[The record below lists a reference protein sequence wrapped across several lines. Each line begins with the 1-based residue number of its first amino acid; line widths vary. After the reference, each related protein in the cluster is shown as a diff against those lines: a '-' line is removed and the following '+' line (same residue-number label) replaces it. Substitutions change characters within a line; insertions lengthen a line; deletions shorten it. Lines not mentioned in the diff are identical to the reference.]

1 MRAIGTTILAAALIT
16 GGSAMLA
23 APGQT
28 TARPGDPTQARV
40 WIENRGKNEAIP
52 VDLRDANLEVPLR
65 VQVMNGDT
73 QSARP
78 IPPLP
83 VRSTLHPWEY
93 RTVTVKTTDDP
104 AKELNP
110 EGLVGWETT
119 GITWLAAGGTT
130 LLLKRPR

>member
-1 MRAIGTTILAAALIT
+1 MRAIGTTILAAAFIT

-23 APGQT
+23 APDQN

-65 VQVMNGDT
+65 VQVMNGDP
-73 QSARP
+73 QRP
-78 IPPLP
+78 VAPVA
-83 VRSTLHPWEY
+83 VRSTLQPWEY
-93 RTVTVKTTDDP
+93 RAITLKTGDDP
-104 AKELNP
+104 VRVLNP

-119 GITWLAAGGTT
+119 GIAWPAAGGTT

>member
-23 APGQT
+23 APDQT

-40 WIENRGKNEAIP
+40 WIENRGPAEAIP
-52 VDLRDANLEVPLR
+52 VDLRDVNTDVPLR
-65 VQVMNGDT
+65 VQVVNGDP
-73 QSARP
+73 QRP
-78 IPPLP
+78 TSPVV
-83 VRSTLHPWEY
+83 VRSALHSWEY
-93 RTVTVKTTDDP
+93 RTVRLKTADDP
-104 AKELNP
+104 AKVLEP

-119 GITWLAAGGTT
+119 GVAWPAADGTT